1 MVVSGEMYSKKMVWF
16 GGAKWLLNVLVAVQ
30 YAKKRT
36 KIRARIQKEN
46 IIIKKG
52 SCRIA
57 QSN

>member
-1 MVVSGEMYSKKMVWF
+1 MVVSGEMYNIQKWLV

-36 KIRARIQKEN
+36 KIRARVQKEN

-57 QSN
+57 Q